1 MKSSKDEPKHPATIR
16 PTLRRDLPALKAMI
30 DANGLFPSEMLD
42 DMVSSFFTGGAGAE
56 QWLTVDD
63 GGPVAVAYYVP
74 ERMTQGTWNLLL
86 IAVHPDRQGQG
97 QGTALLRHIEQA
109 LGADGERLLLVQTS
123 GLESFGRTR
132 TFYRSR
138 GYAEEARIRDFYQ
151 AGEDKVIFRKVL
163 NQPVV

>member
-1 MKSSKDEPKHPATIR
+1 MKSSKDEPKHPTTIR

-74 ERMTQGTWNLLL
+74 ERMTQGT
-86 IAVHPDRQGQG
+86 
-97 QGTALLRHIEQA
+97 GTCC
-109 LGADGERLLLVQTS
+109 
-123 GLESFGRTR
+123 
-132 TFYRSR
+132 
-138 GYAEEARIRDFYQ
+138 
-151 AGEDKVIFRKVL
+151 
-163 NQPVV
+163 